1 MKKVLYQPEGIWFG
15 DCMPYYHNGRFYL
28 FHQRDTRT
36 PGPLVESEP
45 FGWALAVT
53 EDFVTYVD
61 HGEALARGD
70 NDAQDQF
77 IYAGSIFGEEGRF
90 TAMYTGFNR
99 DYVGTGKAAQ
109 VLMRAESDDL
119 LHWRKTG
126 RRLVEPQ
133 PGYDPDEWRDPWVI
147 RDEENHRYV
156 MLIGTR
162 KLEGGKIATGCI
174 VWFTS
179 TDMEHWTFE
188 GDFWAPGLFYV
199 QEMPEIFFWNGWWY
213 LVYTEYSDASKTRY
227 RMSRSLNGPWLLP
240 PGGDDAFDGRAY
252 YAARSCCDGNRRFLF
267 GWVPTRRDEC
277 DDRSDWVWGG
287 TLLVHEVLHAADGHL
302 EVIPVES
309 IVGAF
314 GAQKDLPCPPA
325 AGRVDGDFGIPLTPG
340 TTDHFCLKMRIK
352 LEKVSGSL
360 SLRLFEDSTTGDA
373 YEFRLDAPAGQISF
387 DKVPAFPWYRYDN
400 RGISRPFRLSEGMNL
415 DMTLLVDDT
424 IATLYVNGTALSTR
438 MYDKR
443 GRAASLHCADCA
455 VTVESVSI
463 SEL

>member
-28 FHQRDTRT
+28 FHQRDTRN

-199 QEMPEIFFWNGWWY
+199 QEMPEIFSGM
-213 LVYTEYSDASKTRY
+213 A
-227 RMSRSLNGPWLLP
+227 
-240 PGGDDAFDGRAY
+240 
-252 YAARSCCDGNRRFLF
+252 
-267 GWVPTRRDEC
+267 
-277 DDRSDWVWGG
+277 GG
-287 TLLVHEVLHAADGHL
+287 TWCTPSTATPARHA
-302 EVIPVES
+302 
-309 IVGAF
+309 
-314 GAQKDLPCPPA
+314 
-325 AGRVDGDFGIPLTPG
+325 
-340 TTDHFCLKMRIK
+340 
-352 LEKVSGSL
+352 
-360 SLRLFEDSTTGDA
+360 
-373 YEFRLDAPAGQISF
+373 
-387 DKVPAFPWYRYDN
+387 
-400 RGISRPFRLSEGMNL
+400 
-415 DMTLLVDDT
+415 
-424 IATLYVNGTALSTR
+424 TA
-438 MYDKR
+438 
-443 GRAASLHCADCA
+443 
-455 VTVESVSI
+455 
-463 SEL
+463 